1 LLSVAGDE
9 VDEDWEGFAWET
21 LNRGLRV
28 ANFLRQIV
36 LVVASLVA
44 IGLLIALIGALVGDL
59 ESGERVA
66 VMVYALAGFLFW
78 AMLLGVLYAIA
89 SLLEVQSSAL
99 ALSLPNGDEGEESR

>member
-1 LLSVAGDE
+1 M
-9 VDEDWEGFAWET
+9 
-21 LNRGLRV
+21 
-28 ANFLRQIV
+28 
-36 LVVASLVA
+36 
-44 IGLLIALIGALVGDL
+44 VGDL